1 VTGAAWL
8 LSLSLAAVCGWP
20 LLSHRSLRGLPLSS
34 RLVLSGAAGA
44 VLLSAAM
51 TCAVVLGLRWSIAV
65 LVPVAAAMAAA
76 LRPFARGEAPSP
88 PPGRDAFGGGTWT
101 AAAHAL
107 AALAV
112 AVAFLA
118 TWSGAA
124 TSPDLI
130 FFWGAKAQQFA
141 AARTIDVPFL
151 QNVFH
156 RYMHL
161 YYPPFVT
168 NVYAFATMAAGRFP
182 WTAATL
188 TFPLLLGALAVGLPG
203 ILRTRVER
211 RAAAALSALA
221 IAAIACAGIEADVA
235 GNAEMP
241 LLLFETMAIAL
252 LVSPHAR
259 QPSIQLVAGI
269 LLAGVATAKVEGL
282 PFVLATAALFLLLRP
297 DARPI
302 GAVSARLLLPAVA
315 CLGIWFLFGATRHLF
330 TGYAGEGKF
339 LDLYPGR
346 LAAVVRSI
354 GAALAAT
361 GYGLPWLV
369 PLAVLVVSG
378 RLRRASLI
386 PLGTAAAL
394 TAFFLFTYLHRAEN
408 PALWISWSAARIFMP
423 VAMLLVVATACGA
436 PPSPLPEA
444 TVPPRGAPSPR

>member
-1 VTGAAWL
+1 MTGAVWL
-8 LSLSLAAVCGWP
+8 LSLPLLAVCGWP
-20 LLSHRSLRGLPLSS
+20 LLSHRSLRHLPLSS
-34 RLVLSGAAGA
+34 RLVLAGCVGA
-44 VLLSAAM
+44 VLLSTAM
-51 TCAVVLGLRWSIAV
+51 TCAVLLGLRWTVLV
-65 LVPVAAAMAAA
+65 LVPAAAA
-76 LRPFARGEAPSP
+76 LAFALRPLARGDFSP
-88 PPGRDAFGGGTWT
+88 PPEREAFGGGAWT
-101 AAAHAL
+101 TAAHAL

-112 AVAFLA
+112 AIALLA

-124 TSPDLI
+124 SSPDLI

-156 RYMHL
+156 RFMHL

-168 NVYAFATMAAGRFP
+168 NVFAFATMAAGRFP

-203 ILRTRVER
+203 ILRTGVGR
-211 RAAAALSALA
+211 RAGAALSALA
-221 IAAIACAGIEADVA
+221 IASIACAGIEADVA

-241 LLLFETMAIAL
+241 LLLFEAMAIAL

-259 QPSIQLVAGI
+259 HPSTQLVSGI
-269 LLAGVATAKVEGL
+269 LLAGVVTAKVEGL
-282 PFVLATAALFLLLRP
+282 PFALAAAALFLLLRA
-297 DARPI
+297 DVRPV
-302 GAVSARLLLPAVA
+302 GPAAARLLLPAVV
-315 CLGIWFLFGATRHLF
+315 CLGTWFLFGATRHLF
-330 TGYAGEGKF
+330 TGYAGEGTF

-346 LAAVVRSI
+346 LGTVVRSI

-361 GYGLPWLV
+361 GFGLPWLV

-378 RLRRASLI
+378 RLRRFAFV
-386 PLGTAAAL
+386 PLGTAATL

-423 VAMLLVVATACGA
+423 VAMLLVVAAACVA
-436 PPSPLPEA
+436 PVSRALESPVPPPAEPSPH
-444 TVPPRGAPSPR
+444 